1 MTLMSKQTTISKI
14 LSFFLVKMVIGIAA
28 VVGSVFLVEGP
39 GRLLLDQTQLTDDLK
54 NIIIAIADA
63 IAALATYIFLFRFY
77 EDRKIKE
84 LSLASL
90 SKNAITG
97 FATGFILQSLF
108 ILIIYIFGKYSIE
121 HRNPLSFLIPSFA
134 AAVTAGFVAEILIVG
149 IFFRLIE
156 ERLGTLITLLISL
169 ILFVV
174 MHVNA
179 KDATVLSV
187 LSTVIQAGVLLPA
200 VYIFS
205 RNLWVPIFLHF
216 AWDFAEPGI
225 FGGINPSISIDESLF
240 TSKIS
245 GASFLTG
252 GQMGPQNSIQSLI
265 LCSIAAFLFLWLAK
279 RKDNFIKPF
288 WKK

>member
-1 MTLMSKQTTISKI
+1 MNKQSTLSKI
-14 LSFFLVKMVIGIAA
+14 LSFFLIKMIIGIAA

-63 IAALATYIFLFRFY
+63 MAALATYIFLFRFY
-77 EDRKIKE
+77 EDRKIEE
-84 LSLASL
+84 LSFASL
-90 SKNAITG
+90 SKNAIM
-97 FATGFILQSLF
+97 GFITGLALQSLF
-108 ILIIYIFGKYSIE
+108 ILIIYIFGKYSIT
-121 HRNPLSFLIPSFA
+121 HINPVSFLMPSFA

-149 IFFRLIE
+149 IFFRLTE
-156 ERLGTLITLLISL
+156 EKLGTLITLLISVV
-169 ILFVV
+169 LFVI

-179 KDATVLSV
+179 KGATTLSV
-187 LSTVIQAGVLLPA
+187 LSTAMQAGVLLPA

-205 RNLWVPIFLHF
+205 RNLWIPIFLHF
-216 AWDFAEPGI
+216 AWDFSEPGI
-225 FGGINPSISIDESLF
+225 FGGINPSISIDKSLF

-245 GASFLTG
+245 GESFLTG
-252 GQMGPQNSIQSLI
+252 GQMGPQNSVQSLI

-279 RKDNFIKPF
+279 RKNNFIQPF

>member
-1 MTLMSKQTTISKI
+1 MSKQITLSKI
-14 LSFFLVKMVIGIAA
+14 LSFFLVKMIIGIAA

-63 IAALATYIFLFRFY
+63 IVALLSYFFLFRFY

-90 SKNAITG
+90 SKNAIMG
-97 FATGFILQSLF
+97 FATGLILQSLF
-108 ILIIYIFGKYSIE
+108 ILMIYMFGKYAIAYI
-121 HRNPLSFLIPSFA
+121 NPVSFLIQPFA
-134 AAVTAGFVAEILIVG
+134 AAFTAGFVAEILIVG
-149 IFFRLIE
+149 IFFRLTE
-156 ERLGTLITLLISL
+156 KKLGTLITLFISV

-174 MHVNA
+174 MHVSA
-179 KDATVLSV
+179 KGATTLSV

-200 VYIFS
+200 AYIFS
-205 RNLWVPIFLHF
+205 RNLWIPIFLHF

-225 FGGINPSISIDESLF
+225 FGGINPGISIDKSLF

-265 LCSIAAFLFLWLAK
+265 LCSITAFLFLWLAK
-279 RKDNFIKPF
+279 RKDNFIQPF